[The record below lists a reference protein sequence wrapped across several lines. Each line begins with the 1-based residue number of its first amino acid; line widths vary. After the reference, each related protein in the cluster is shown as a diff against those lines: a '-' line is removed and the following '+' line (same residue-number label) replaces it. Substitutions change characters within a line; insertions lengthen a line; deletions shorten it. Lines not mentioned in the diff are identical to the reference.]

1 MGLSRFSAAI
11 VFAALVCGGTARAG
25 TLYAADN
32 LTDGSLNG
40 VVTIDAATLARTG
53 AFLSD
58 GLVAGLAADA
68 TSVYAS
74 LPAGVA
80 KYTAGGTFSSRY
92 DNRGTDSFG
101 ALAVSGGTLFA
112 ADNLSDGSL
121 NGVVTIDTAS
131 LGRTGAFLT
140 DGFISGLA
148 TNGTS
153 IFASLPG
160 GISAYSLSGTLLA
173 TYTNRG
179 TDSFGALA
187 FASGTLF
194 AADNLTDGSLNGVV
208 TLDALLDRT
217 GAFLTSGAIAG
228 LASDGTSVYASLP
241 DGISRYTTSGTFLDS
256 YLNRGTD
263 KFGALA
269 LSPPATVPEPAAWT
283 GFVIGFGV
291 VGGAL
296 RRRTRSPLAA

>member
-1 MGLSRFSAAI
+1 M
-11 VFAALVCGGTARAG
+11 VFAALICAGTARAG

-40 VVTIDAATLARTG
+40 VVTIDAATLAWTG

-58 GLVAGLAADA
+58 GYVAGLATDA

-80 KYTAGGTFSSRY
+80 KYTTVGTFAGMY

-112 ADNLSDGSL
+112 ADTLTDSSL
-121 NGVVTIDTAS
+121 NGVVTIDAAS

-140 DGFISGLA
+140 DGFVAGLA
-148 TNGTS
+148 TDGTS
-153 IFASLPG
+153 VFASLPG
-160 GISAYSLSGTLLA
+160 GICAYSLSGTLLA
-173 TYTNRG
+173 TYDNRG

-187 FASGTLF
+187 FADGTLF

-217 GAFLTSGAIAG
+217 GAFLTSGTVAC
-228 LASDGTSVYASLP
+228 LASDGASVYASLP
-241 DGISRYTTSGTFLDS
+241 DGISRYTTSGVFLDS

-269 LSPPATVPEPAAWT
+269 LSPPAAVPEPAAWT
-283 GFVIGFGV
+283 GFIIGFGV

-296 RRRTRSPLAA
+296 RRRSRLLSPA